1 MYVKKTKME
10 CHIKKSI
17 RVTSFVTKKGN
28 MVYNLFVAW
37 LVWCLVQVWHQI
49 GFEVADSGLEMA
61 VAALPLVCPHCH
73 LSPRL
78 ALYFPYSKAEGE
90 TEM

>member
-1 MYVKKTKME
+1 MY
-10 CHIKKSI
+10 
-17 RVTSFVTKKGN
+17 RQF
-28 MVYNLFVAW
+28 
-37 LVWCLVQVWHQI
+37 

-61 VAALPLVCPHCH
+61 VAAWSLVCPDCH

-78 ALYFPYSKAEGE
+78 APYFPYSKAEGG